1 MERLVRRPMTALPA
15 LLLALLVATVA
26 PALAGPAAQSE
37 EVAAAPTS
45 AAQELMVMVRMPHAH
60 FRPDVSYGEGYR
72 APSAHEARR
81 RIAAD
86 IARTYN
92 LQMTSDWPMPAL
104 GVECFVMR
112 VRAGQ
117 SVSGLVSAIGQ
128 DPRAAWAQTVQPFH
142 GMAYNDP
149 LFPLQPTAR
158 QWQLAELH
166 SAATGQSVRIAELD
180 SAVDRN
186 HQDPAGQVAIHE
198 DFTDRPYRVEAH
210 GTAVAGILVA
220 RANNGIGIVG
230 IAPRARLL
238 ALRACWQEGT
248 GNATDCNSFT
258 LAKALQSAIDRRAQV
273 VNLSISGPTDRLLR
287 ELIDSALARGIV
299 VVAAADPGADLGG
312 FPASHRGVVSVAM
325 DTDGGAPAMTV
336 ALVAA
341 PGHDVPATGA
351 AGGWG
356 FVTGSSFAAAE
367 VSGLIAL
374 LLERNPDL
382 RPEQIRLLLGGEQRG
397 VRDAGAPAPKSI
409 DACRALSAV
418 AGGCVCACPRAL
430 NADLSAQR

>member
-45 AAQELMVMVRMPHAH
+45 AAQELLVMVRMPPAH

-81 RIAAD
+81 RIAAA
-86 IARTYN
+86 IAHTYN
-92 LQMTSDWPMPAL
+92 LQLKSDWPMPAL
-104 GVECFVMR
+104 GVECLVML
-112 VRAGQ
+112 VPAEQ
-117 SVSGLVSAIGQ
+117 SVASVVNAIDR
-128 DPRAAWAQTVQPFH
+128 DPRAAWAQAVQPFH
-142 GMAYNDP
+142 GMAYNHP
-149 LFPLQPTAR
+149 LLPLQPTAR
-158 QWQLAELH
+158 QWHLEELH
-166 SAATGQSVRIAELD
+166 SASTGRSIPIAELD

-186 HQDPAGQVAIHE
+186 HPDLAGQVAILE

-210 GTAVAGILVA
+210 GTAIAGILVA

-238 ALRACWQEGT
+238 ALRACWQDERD
-248 GNATDCNSFT
+248 ATDCNSFT
-258 LAKALQSAIDRRAQV
+258 LAKALQSAINRGAQV
-273 VNLSISGPTDRLLR
+273 VNLSVSGPTDRLLR

-325 DTDGGAPAMTV
+325 DADGGAPAITG

-397 VRDAGAPAPKSI
+397 VRDAGAPTPKSI
-409 DACRALSAV
+409 DACRVLSAV
-418 AGGCVCACPRAL
+418 AGTCVCACPHAL
-430 NADLSAQR
+430 SSDMSAQR